1 MAAPSGVAAWAEAAL
16 ALTGALR
23 LARGDRGAL
32 ACFDATEDGFWRSF
46 RAAVLCY
53 PMFLLLLV
61 FPVEI
66 GTADEGH
73 SWSYFIVETIRFVIA
88 WTAFP
93 LIVLPLAGW
102 LGRGDRFLL
111 FMTVYNWCQVP
122 QTVAFTAVTLLGAV
136 GALPPEASAARR
148 PRRRH
153 RLAGLRMVRGA
164 GGAGD
169 QRAAGGVGDPH
180 RRDPRHRAEPRRQA
194 LY

>member
-1 MAAPSGVAAWAEAAL
+1 MAGPSGVAAWAEAAL
-16 ALTGALR
+16 ALTGTLR
-23 LARGDRGAL
+23 LALGDRGAL
-32 ACFDATEDGFWRSF
+32 ACFNATEEGFWRSF

-53 PMFLLLLV
+53 PMFVLLLV

-93 LIVLPLAGW
+93 LIALPLASW

-122 QTVAFTAVTLLGAV
+122 QTVAFTAVTMLGAL
-136 GALPPEASAARR
+136 GALPPEGVLLGDLVVGIGSLVYEWYVSRVALAISG
-148 PRRRH
+148 PQ
-153 RLAGLRMVRGA
+153 AGLVILIDVVLA
-164 GGAGD
+164 TLLSHIATT
-169 QRAAGGVGDPH
+169 
-180 RRDPRHRAEPRRQA
+180 

>member
-1 MAAPSGVAAWAEAAL
+1 MAGPSGVAAWAEAAL
-16 ALTGALR
+16 ALTGTLR

-32 ACFDATEDGFWRSF
+32 ACFNATEEGFWHSF

-53 PMFLLLLV
+53 PMFVLLLA

-66 GTADEGH
+66 GTADSGH

-93 LIVLPLAGW
+93 LIALPFAGW

-122 QTVAFTAVTLLGAV
+122 QTVAFTAVTLLGAL
-136 GALPPEASAARR
+136 GALPPEGVLLGDLVVGIGSLVYEWYVSRVALAVSG
-148 PRRRH
+148 PQ
-153 RLAGLRMVRGA
+153 AGLVIVIDVVLA
-164 GGAGD
+164 TALSHV
-169 QRAAGGVGDPH
+169 AT
-180 RRDPRHRAEPRRQA
+180 A